1 MTHSFPSP
9 ARSVLFA
16 PRLVCG
22 LLPFTWGAAALWGLG
37 CGPGSTLEP
46 SEDAQ
51 DITDA
56 IFTNRSADCADYAGE
71 YTAGVT
77 DLQREMSFTSTVII
91 EAGDDSCTL
100 LADTIPNHDFNDS
113 GASFATAV
121 SEIDRSYTIPRLP
134 SAASTTTALSQ
145 QTFDAVL
152 LNGVVVDMLSAG
164 CYRPNDPMADPDGNV
179 PIGCSVNDPW
189 LLDPLG
195 TPGGFG
201 TDAHNAHV
209 QPDGTYHYHG
219 DPMALFDDN
228 PGAEGSP
235 VIGFA
240 ADGFPIYGP
249 YFVDPDT
256 TQVRRAES
264 GYTLKGGSR
273 PSGANDPGGAYDGM
287 YVDDYEHTGAG
298 DLDACNGMTTGGQ
311 YGYYVTN
318 TYPWLV
324 KCHQGAVDASFR
336 K

>member
-1 MTHSFPSP
+1 MTHSLLPP
-9 ARSVLFA
+9 ARSVLCA
-16 PRLVCG
+16 PRLVWG
-22 LLPFTWGAAALWGLG
+22 LLPLTWAAALWGLG

-164 CYRPNDPMADPDGNV
+164 CYRPNDPMADP
-179 PIGCSVNDPW
+179 
-189 LLDPLG
+189 
-195 TPGGFG
+195 
-201 TDAHNAHV
+201 
-209 QPDGTYHYHG
+209 
-219 DPMALFDDN
+219 
-228 PGAEGSP
+228 
-235 VIGFA
+235 IGFA